1 MSTSLWHVC
10 SLIIQYQPDYKEQI
24 LSLLST
30 HSGTEIVGINEQDC
44 KCVVLL
50 EANDASFLYKE
61 MESIQDIEGVLA
73 VSLVYHQQDEQPED
87 FL

>member
-10 SLIIQYQPDYKEQI
+10 SLIVQYQPDHKDQVVET
-24 LSLLST
+24 LST
-30 HSGTEIVGINEQDC
+30 RAGAEIAGINEQEC

-50 EANDASFLYKE
+50 EADDAGVLYKK

-73 VSLVYHQQDEQPED
+73 VSLVYHHQDEQPED